1 MIPVNAIPVCSKI
14 PKVSIIGAGNVG
26 KTLGQRIVERNL
38 ANVCLLDI
46 LEGLPQGVALDLM
59 EARGLEL
66 HNRTIVGTNEYQDTV
81 NSDVVVI
88 TAGIARKP
96 GMTRED
102 LLKINAK
109 IVTEAAQKSLIHS
122 PNALYLV
129 ITNPLD
135 VMSYLVWKTTNLSA
149 TKVVGMAGVLDSSRL
164 QAFIAMEL
172 GVSFNDVQSMV
183 LGGHGDLMLPLPRYC
198 TVSGIPITEL
208 MDTATIDRLVQR
220 TRDGGA
226 EIVKL
231 LKTGSAYYAPAS
243 SAFHMIE
250 SVLLSQSR
258 LLPAA
263 VYLQGEYGLNDVY
276 LGVPCRLGCSGI
288 EQIIEINLTDEEKQ
302 ALHNSARS
310 VRDNINLALKELGI
324 RN

>member
-1 MIPVNAIPVCSKI
+1 
-14 PKVSIIGAGNVG
+14 
-26 KTLGQRIVERNL
+26 
-38 ANVCLLDI
+38 
-46 LEGLPQGVALDLM
+46 
-59 EARGLEL
+59 
-66 HNRTIVGTNEYQDTV
+66 
-81 NSDVVVI
+81 
-88 TAGIARKP
+88 
-96 GMTRED
+96 
-102 LLKINAK
+102 
-109 IVTEAAQKSLIHS
+109 
-122 PNALYLV
+122 
-129 ITNPLD
+129 
-135 VMSYLVWKTTNLSA
+135 MSYLVWKTTNLSA

-302 ALHNSARS
+302 ALHNSARL

-324 RN
+324 KN

>member
-1 MIPVNAIPVCSKI
+1 MTPFNPIPVCSKI
-14 PKVSIIGAGNVG
+14 PQVSIIGAGNVG
-26 KTLGQRIVERNL
+26 KTLAQRIIERNL

-46 LEGLPQGVALDLM
+46 VEGLPQGIALDLM

-66 HNRTIVGTNEYQDTV
+66 HNRNILGTNEYLDTA

-109 IVTEAAQKSLIHS
+109 IVTDAAQKCLVYS

-135 VMSYLVWKTTNLSA
+135 VMTYLVWKATNLPPS
-149 TKVVGMAGVLDSSRL
+149 KVVGMAGVLDSSRL

-250 SVLLSQSR
+250 SVLLNQSR

-263 VYLQGEYGLNDVY
+263 VYLQGEYGLNDIY
-276 LGVPCRLGCSGI
+276 LGVPCRLGCCGV

-302 ALHNSARS
+302 TLHNSARS
-310 VRDNINLALKELGI
+310 VRDNINLALKEL
-324 RN
+324 RDA

>member
-1 MIPVNAIPVCSKI
+1 MTQSQTFPLCNKF

-26 KTLGQRIVERNL
+26 KTLAQKVIESNL
-38 ANVCLLDI
+38 ADACLLDI
-46 LEGLPQGVALDLM
+46 VEGLPQGIALDLTQ
-59 EARGLEL
+59 ATGLEF
-66 HNRTIVGTNEYQDTV
+66 HHRSIVGTNDYKDTV

-96 GMTRED
+96 GMTRND

-109 IVTEAAQKSLIHS
+109 IVTEAAQKCLVYS

-135 VMSYLVWKTTNLSA
+135 VMTYLVWKTTNLPA
-149 TKVVGMAGVLDSSRL
+149 NKVVGMAGVLDSTRL

-198 TVSGIPITEL
+198 TISGIPITEL
-208 MDTATIDRLVQR
+208 MDTETIERLVQR

-250 SVLLSQSR
+250 SVLLNQSR

-263 VYLQGEYGLNDVY
+263 VYLQGEYGLKDIY
-276 LGVPCRLGCSGI
+276 LGVPCRLGCGGV
-288 EQIIEINLTDEEKQ
+288 EQIVEINLTDEERKI
-302 ALHNSARS
+302 LHNSARS
-310 VRDNINLALKELGI
+310 VRDNIDLALEQLGMKH
-324 RN
+324 